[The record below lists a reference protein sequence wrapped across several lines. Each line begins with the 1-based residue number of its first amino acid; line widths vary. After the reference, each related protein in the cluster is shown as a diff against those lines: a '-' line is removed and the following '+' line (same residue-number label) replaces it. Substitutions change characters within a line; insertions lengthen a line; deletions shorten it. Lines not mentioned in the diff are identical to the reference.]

1 MRRAAAVLAVM
12 CCLTGCVSMGAP
24 EVIVPETVTLE
35 AGTSVRHE
43 VGETPAR
50 VNTVLGR
57 VQWRLRR

>member
-1 MRRAAAVLAVM
+1 MKAATLLALAL
-12 CCLTGCVSMGAP
+12 CLTGCVSMGAP
-24 EVIVPETVTLE
+24 EAIVPETVTLE